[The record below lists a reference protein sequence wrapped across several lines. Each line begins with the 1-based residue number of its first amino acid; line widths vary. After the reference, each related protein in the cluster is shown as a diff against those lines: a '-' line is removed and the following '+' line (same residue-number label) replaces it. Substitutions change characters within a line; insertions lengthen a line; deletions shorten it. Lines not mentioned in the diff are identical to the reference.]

1 LIVTR
6 PTGNVTHP
14 EGKHRAECGR
24 PNCPWTFES
33 ERDGEAAHALMEH
46 DEREHS

>member
-24 PNCPWTFES
+24 PNCPWVFES